1 MIDPETRAVAS
12 LRIFCLEDNP
22 LIVFHLEQILDDL
35 GHVFVGSAESFS
47 DLCMRP
53 DPLVADGAL
62 VDIDL
67 SDGRMGPAAA
77 AWLKTRNI
85 PTIFVTGQEQIA
97 AEHAHLAIGIIAKPV
112 SAADLAVAI
121 ERFRDH

>member
-35 GHVFVGSAESFS
+35 GHVFVGAAESFS
-47 DLCMRP
+47 GLCAQP
-53 DPLVADGAL
+53 DPLAADGVL

-67 SDGRMGPAAA
+67 SDGRTGPAAA
-77 AWLKTRNI
+77 AWLKARNI

-97 AEHAHLAIGIIAKPV
+97 AEYAHLAVAVIAKPV

-121 ERFRDH
+121 ERFRGR